1 MRVGPLE
8 FPCLHCFFFGRYKV
22 FLGDTRFFLGDTS
35 FFFGRYNVFF
45 GDTRFF
51 GEIQG
56 MYLHITMFFP
66 FLCAFHYYISYL
78 LNQKLIRND

>member
-1 MRVGPLE
+1 M
-8 FPCLHCFFFGRYKV
+8 F
-22 FLGDTRFFLGDTS
+22 FLGVTRFFLGDTM
-35 FFFGRYNVFF
+35 FFFGRYNVFFGRYKVFFGRYNVFF

-56 MYLHITMFFP
+56 MYLHITMFFL
-66 FLCAFHYYISYL
+66 FLCAFHYCISYL